1 MEHYQK
7 MSLFNYTLPSGAEFT
22 VRGPAGATQAQADRI
37 FYEQVAAG
45 ALVGYQAG
53 QTLTSVATQITKF
66 ELSRLDRGTA
76 GVDTSPVLAIN
87 QGLQIQLDNTQTLLQ
102 AVQALPRPVSL
113 PNLANTPLT
122 SPIDEADIVL
132 IKGDNFAPSSIGAN
146 GTTALTEF
154 QTQKILA
161 QIANLVDQPA
171 DQITQDKGLGQYG
184 FTAYALE
191 QAGYVKPGTSLRF
204 FAVEPED
211 FVTVMSSP
219 SVRTGRDGVYSS
231 SDLLSDPGQQTQVQ
245 QQIMQQSYDSL
256 LASGTITT
264 PPRPSVNLGTG
275 RVFTSSGLQ
284 SVSALTAL
292 SLLSINSQTISGTI
306 GSAVS
311 SLNSLNRLASTANIN
326 LATIG
331 SGAVNSLTAGLGN
344 LGNLA
349 NTNFASLTNQI
360 TGGVGALVT
369 TASKFGS
376 EATALWAKAGEI
388 NFDSIGTGIGNFA
401 SSGLNSLTAGI
412 GSSIG
417 NFASSGLNSLTAG
430 LGNNLNNITGQFSSL
445 AGGLNSIT
453 SNLTNL
459 VPGSLSNLTGSLD
472 IFGKAGSFATNFA
485 NPFGAL
491 DSLPNL
497 GSLTAG
503 LSSQLSSVTGALSG
517 QIGAL
522 SGQLTGALT
531 GQLGALSGQLTG
543 ALTGQLGALS
553 GQLTGALTGQLG
565 ALSGQLTGALTGV
578 LGNFG
583 AVAGLFGS
591 GGDLVSGTAVAGG
604 FNNTVNRATVDAA
617 FARIVGSDK
626 IPLPTFQYPSLAA
639 LAPRLDIQQAQNF
652 LQNQLRGATASVG
665 QAVSGQVTGAA
676 RSLFG

>member
-87 QGLQIQLDNTQTLLQ
+87 QGIQIQLDNTQTLLQ

-161 QIANLVDQPA
+161 QIANLVDQPP

-219 SVRTGRDGVYSS
+219 SVWTGRDGVYSL

-256 LASGTITT
+256 LASGTIIT
-264 PPRPSVNLGTG
+264 PPQPSVNLGTG

-311 SLNSLNRLASTANIN
+311 SLNSLNRLASTADIN

-331 SGAVNSLTAGLGN
+331 SGAVNSLTAGIGN

-401 SSGLNSLTAGI
+401 SSGLT
-412 GSSIG
+412 
-417 NFASSGLNSLTAG
+417 SLTAG
-430 LGNNLNNITGQFSSL
+430 LGSNLNNITGQFSTL
-445 AGGLNSIT
+445 AGGLTGGLNSIT

-503 LSSQLSSVTGALSG
+503 LSSQLSGVTGALSG
-517 QIGAL
+517 QI
-522 SGQLTGALT
+522 
-531 GQLGALSGQLTG
+531 
-543 ALTGQLGALS
+543 GALS

-583 AVAGLFGS
+583 AVAGLFGG
-591 GGDLVSGTAVAGG
+591 GGDLVSGTQVAGG

-626 IPLPTFQYPSLAA
+626 IPLPTFQYPSLAS

-652 LQNQLRGATASVG
+652 LRNLSSSGSTTFG
-665 QAVSGQVTGAA
+665 QTVTV
-676 RSLFG
+676 

>member
-1 MEHYQK
+1 MEHYQT
-7 MSLFNYTLPSGAEFT
+7 MSLFNYTLPSGAEFI

-76 GVDTSPVLAIN
+76 GVDTRPVLAIS
-87 QGLQIQLDNTQTLLQ
+87 QGLQVQLDNTQTILQ

-122 SPIDEADIVL
+122 NPIDEADIVL
-132 IKGDNFAPSSIGAN
+132 IKGDDFAPSSIGAN
-146 GTTALTEF
+146 GTTALTEY

-161 QIANLVDQPA
+161 QIAKLVDQPA
-171 DQITQDKGLGQYG
+171 DQITQNKGLGQYG

-191 QAGYVKPGTSLRF
+191 QAGYTKPGTSLRF

-211 FVTVMSSP
+211 FVTVMTSP
-219 SVRTGRDGVYSS
+219 SVWTGKGGVYSS
-231 SDLLSDPGQQTQVQ
+231 ADLLDDPGLQTQVQ
-245 QQIMQQSYDSL
+245 QQVMQQSYDSL

-264 PPRPSVNLGTG
+264 TPQPSVNLGTG
-275 RVFTSSGLQ
+275 QVFTSSGLQ

-306 GSAVS
+306 SSALS
-311 SLNSLNRLASTANIN
+311 SLTSLNRLASTADIN

-349 NTNFASLTNQI
+349 NANFAGLTNQI

-376 EATALWAKAGEI
+376 EATALWAKAGAI
-388 NFDSIGTGIGNFA
+388 NFDSVG
-401 SSGLNSLTAGI
+401 
-412 GSSIG
+412 GSIS

-430 LGNNLNNITGQFSSL
+430 LDSNLNNITGQFSTL
-445 AGGLNSIT
+445 AGGLTGGLNSIT

-491 DSLPNL
+491 DSLPNI
-497 GSLTAG
+497 GSLTAD
-503 LSSQLSSVTGALSG
+503 LSGQLSSVTGALSG

-553 GQLTGALTGQLG
+553 GQLTGALTG
-565 ALSGQLTGALTGV
+565 V

-583 AVAGLFGS
+583 AVAGLFGG

-652 LQNQLRGATASVG
+652 LRNSFAQAGGSGAGSDVPVFTTDQLNRI
-665 QAVSGQVTGAA
+665 
-676 RSLFG
+676 L

>member
-1 MEHYQK
+1 MEHYQT

-53 QTLTSVATQITKF
+53 QTLTSAATQITKF

-76 GVDTSPVLAIN
+76 GVDNSPVLAIS
-87 QGLQIQLDNTQTLLQ
+87 QGLQIQLDNTQTILQ

-122 SPIDEADIVL
+122 NPIDEADIVL

-161 QIANLVDQPA
+161 QIAKLVDQPA

-191 QAGYVKPGTSLRF
+191 QAGYTKPGTSLRF
-204 FAVEPED
+204 FAEGSED

-219 SVRTGRDGVYSS
+219 SVWTGKGGVYSS
-231 SDLLSDPGQQTQVQ
+231 ADLLDNPGLQTQVQ
-245 QQIMQQSYDSL
+245 QQVMQQSYDSL

-331 SGAVNSLTAGLGN
+331 SGVVNDLTAGLGN

-349 NTNFASLTNQI
+349 NTNFAGLTNQI
-360 TGGVGALVT
+360 TGGVGALVA
-369 TASKFGS
+369 TASKFGN

-401 SSGLNSLTAGI
+401 SSGLNSLTAG
-412 GSSIG
+412 
-417 NFASSGLNSLTAG
+417 
-430 LGNNLNNITGQFSSL
+430 LGNNLNNITGQFSTL
-445 AGGLNSIT
+445 AGGLTGGLTGGLNSIT

-491 DSLPNL
+491 DSLPNI

-503 LSSQLSSVTGALSG
+503 LSSQLSGVTGALSG

-522 SGQLTGALT
+522 SGQLSGALT

-553 GQLTGALTGQLG
+553 GQLTGAL
-565 ALSGQLTGALTGV
+565 SGV

-583 AVAGLFGS
+583 AVAGLFGG

-626 IPLPTFQYPSLAA
+626 IPLPTFQYPSLAS

-652 LQNQLRGATASVG
+652 LRNLPSSTSPTFG
-665 QAVSGQVTGAA
+665 QTVTV
-676 RSLFG
+676 